1 MPDDFS
7 DGIIVPL
14 TKPCRGLILIR
25 GTDYNGYFVCNPST
39 GDVLPLPDTIATM
52 KMIWRAKLFQSHP
65 PPHFFEVSYGLG
77 YCEARKE
84 FKVVRLF
91 CNPESETGMASST
104 SCDVF
109 VLNKPAYWRP
119 AGEQPPLCWVE
130 EKKPAVSLNGY
141 LHFLCQDGG
150 IVTFSISNET
160 FGSLPPPLGF
170 EAAPSVMTELDGCL
184 CLCYGEPDSEDLYRV
199 CVLRDYNEA
208 RWETLCCIDRTSW
221 PDSER
226 TLLDSLWMAPLGIY
240 YSDGGQKIMFGTG
253 SCKVFAVDLDGNAPQ
268 ILFTPDETIIGC
280 CEDIIGCC
288 EDDNIPAL
296 SLYEESLVS
305 VGCTIEEMIS
315 SSPTTED
322 WFDILKWLPSRS
334 VLELSLVCRE
344 WRAMIMTD
352 HFIQSHVIHANL
364 NKSPRIM
371 FIMDPRFGSYWDLE
385 KFTDEQRPHMFA
397 NLVCSPQ
404 PVHGL
409 NVGSCAS
416 WDFICNPAIGYCKH
430 ISFDDNDGTLFAG
443 RIGLGYDSEINKH
456 VVVHITYKE
465 KNLETRYYELQCKMQ
480 YVNDVQWRQVDPPPR
495 PVSATPPAFVSGKIY
510 WLVEPNLGPV
520 SATCEIVSFNVKTEE
535 FEVLKG
541 PPCSHDCGHMTIL
554 QLQSALCVAYSDQSV
569 NTIDVWMMKDCDLWL
584 VEYHIELEKFLPD
597 YSLENTTPLAIDP
610 KDGRI
615 LLNAGWSLGYYDP
628 KTAEIE
634 TIYSMN
640 ILDYSYKLC
649 PIICHESLVWPFS
662 PS

>member
-1 MPDDFS
+1 MATVGGFLWSRWELASPTRGAVGAQYSLLTSINGLDGAFGLRRPARSLRYNWHLILRGVGPILYSSVSHVIHKPYRAARSRRHRFPLRRQRGRISAGHERDGGGSATCAHGGQQPGRSGASHRAHHGNPRPAAGQVGGPLPLRLPRVARHALVRLFRRSPLAASQSVGSAYDDHLHSWRPGGAVQKLMPDDFS

-14 TKPCRGLILIR
+14 TRPCRGLILVR

-39 GDVLPLPDTIATM
+39 GDVLPLPDTKATM
-52 KMIWRAKLFQSHP
+52 KMIWRAKLFQSQP

-91 CNPESETGMASST
+91 CNPESETRTASST

-109 VLNKPAYWRP
+109 VLSKPAYWRP
-119 AGEQPPLCWVE
+119 AGEPPPLCWVE

-141 LHFLCQDGG
+141 LHFLCRDDG

-184 CLCYGEPDSEDLYRV
+184 CLCYGEPDSEDLYHV

-208 RWETLCCIDRTSW
+208 RWETLCCIDRTAW

-253 SCKVFAVDLDGNAPQ
+253 SCK
-268 ILFTPDETIIGC
+268 
-280 CEDIIGCC
+280 
-288 EDDNIPAL
+288 
-296 SLYEESLVS
+296 
-305 VGCTIEEMIS
+305 
-315 SSPTTED
+315 
-322 WFDILKWLPSRS
+322 
-334 VLELSLVCRE
+334 
-344 WRAMIMTD
+344 
-352 HFIQSHVIHANL
+352 
-364 NKSPRIM
+364 
-371 FIMDPRFGSYWDLE
+371 
-385 KFTDEQRPHMFA
+385 
-397 NLVCSPQ
+397 

-430 ISFDDNDGTLFAG
+430 ISFDDNVGTLFDG
-443 RIGLGYDSEINKH
+443 HIGLGYDSEINKH

-465 KNLETRYYELQCKMQ
+465 ENLETRYYELQCNM
-480 YVNDVQWRQVDPPPR
+480 
-495 PVSATPPAFVSGKIY
+495 
-510 WLVEPNLGPV
+510 
-520 SATCEIVSFNVKTEE
+520 
-535 FEVLKG
+535 
-541 PPCSHDCGHMTIL
+541 
-554 QLQSALCVAYSDQSV
+554 SV

-597 YSLENTTPLAIDP
+597 YSLENATPLAIDP

-640 ILDYSYKLC
+640 ILDHSYKLC

-662 PS
+662 LS